1 MLLLFPSV
9 SEALCDIFKPSLDL
23 KQPGGFIAVLYPWA
37 VPGKVA
43 KTLRTQY
50 RAEERS
56 LVRAPSVFSNPDPV
70 KLSDRS
76 HSLRLYPSYHRALHI
91 LQFPNWLHRHMS
103 QADRKYALVF
113 EPSDGKIGQESSEF
127 KEEWRGSETRA
138 LQTILKRCGAQR
150 VHLKD
155 DKLRTIFVHVGSL
168 VAFQKFSHLA
178 RKRKKW
184 PWVQFFTYGT
194 HETVGPERWGVHE
207 IYPLGA
213 SKPSKIVLFALSH
226 CSFPGGIVT
235 FTPAVFRDNHPQD
248 MFKFINKVKAHPL
261 WDCYILPSTV
271 AMVVRDACGSDPSG
285 ALDR

>member
-1 MLLLFPSV
+1 
-9 SEALCDIFKPSLDL
+9 
-23 KQPGGFIAVLYPWA
+23 
-37 VPGKVA
+37 
-43 KTLRTQY
+43 
-50 RAEERS
+50 
-56 LVRAPSVFSNPDPV
+56 
-70 KLSDRS
+70 
-76 HSLRLYPSYHRALHI
+76 
-91 LQFPNWLHRHMS
+91 MS

-194 HETVGPERWGVHE
+194 HETVSPERWGVHE